1 MSIRLL
7 KTLIAIEKYGTFS
20 AAGEAVYV
28 THAAVSQQMKTLE
41 SQWQVQLFD
50 RTKRTPVLTSN
61 GRALVAGAREVVANY
76 DNLVSSVLGSSGV
89 KGDLLLGAVHTT
101 LTGLVPLAVSNLKQQ
116 YPELHVR
123 IVPGL
128 TYELARMLD
137 RGTID
142 AAIVSHPGNVAKSHA
157 WHQIAIEPLELL
169 ASQDTQ
175 SDDPLLLLKTTPFIR
190 FSRNAVVGELIA
202 SWFEEEGIVVT
213 DIMELE
219 SLESISS
226 MVLSNLGVS
235 IAPRRC
241 VQNMNPLP
249 IKRLPLPDNLP
260 PRSLGLLSRKNSTK
274 TQVVD
279 EMHKVLLA
287 AVQIGKLNP
296 PGLSLS
302 V

>member
-1 MSIRLL
+1 M
-7 KTLIAIEKYGTFS
+7 
-20 AAGEAVYV
+20 

-50 RTKRTPVLTSN
+50 RSKRTPMLTPT
-61 GRALVAGAREVVANY
+61 GRALVVGAREVVANY
-76 DNLVSSVLGSSGV
+76 DNLVSSVLGNTGV
-89 KGDLLLGAVHTT
+89 KGDLLVGAVHTT
-101 LTGLVPLAVSNLKQQ
+101 LTGLVPLAVSTLKEQ

-128 TYELARMLD
+128 TYELVRMLD

-142 AAIVSHPGNVAKSHA
+142 AAIVSHPRSISKSYT
-157 WHQIAIEPLELL
+157 WHTIATEPLELL
-169 ASQDTQ
+169 ASRDTD
-175 SDDPLLLLKTTPFIR
+175 SDDPMSLLKTTPFIR
-190 FSRNAVVGELIA
+190 FSRDAVVGELIE
-202 SWFEEEGIVVT
+202 SWLEEEGIVVT

-226 MVLSNLGVS
+226 MVLRNLGVS

-249 IKRLPLPDNLP
+249 IKRLSLPSNLP
-260 PRSLGLLSRKNSTK
+260 PRKLGLMSRKNTTK
-274 TQVVD
+274 THVID

-287 AVQIGKLNP
+287 AVKIGKLNP
-296 PGLSLS
+296 PELDPK